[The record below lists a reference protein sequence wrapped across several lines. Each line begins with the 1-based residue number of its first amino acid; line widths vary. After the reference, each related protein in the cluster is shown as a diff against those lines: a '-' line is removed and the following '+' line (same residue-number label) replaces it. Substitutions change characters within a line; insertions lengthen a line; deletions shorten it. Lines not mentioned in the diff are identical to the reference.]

1 MQFRPTFS
9 EAILMKNPDALLFG
23 ALAVLAC
30 GCYSWS
36 TINTPV
42 ATGPLDGN
50 PKFVQVTRTDATSVT
65 LRDPVMSADSLVG
78 QSYIRGQ
85 GDVRLAISKTDI
97 KNLKTS
103 TFSAERTVGAV
114 VGIGAAAAFAL
125 YLALRNTDLWTTCTP
140 SPC

>member
-1 MQFRPTFS
+1 MTHS
-9 EAILMKNPDALLFG
+9 KALPFVALG
-23 ALAVLAC
+23 AFAC

-50 PKFVQVTRTDATSVT
+50 PKYVQVTRADATSVT

-78 QSYIRGQ
+78 FSYIRGQ

-103 TFSAERTVGAV
+103 RFSAERTVGAV
-114 VGIGAAAAFAL
+114 VGVGAVAAFAL